1 MFVNSSE
8 EINSLRKEI
17 NRLLSNGIPNIYVKV
32 TIEKN
37 WYSLHFDFLSLKNLS
52 PGQFLGNSYLSR
64 YN

>member
-1 MFVNSSE
+1 MFVNSTE

-37 WYSLHFDFLSLKNLS
+37 
-52 PGQFLGNSYLSR
+52 
-64 YN
+64 